1 MTTNKITKKD
11 FYNAIIAF
19 ADANGGEIN
28 GITAEDIKAFANK
41 EIAALER
48 KAAKAKETAV
58 KKKSED
64 DPIMVAVLDVLQAND
79 DFLTIPAVTAAIG
92 VEDYTT
98 SKVQYRLNALVKAG
112 QAETT
117 DIKVDKRT
125 VKGFK
130 LIVA

>member
-1 MTTNKITKKD
+1 MTTTKITKKD
-11 FYNAIIAF
+11 FYNAIIALAKGNAIDIA
-19 ADANGGEIN
+19 AD
-28 GITAEDIKAFANK
+28 DLVVFANK

-48 KAAKAKETAV
+48 KAAKAKETAA

-64 DPIMVAVLDVLQAND
+64 DPIMAAVLEVLEAND
-79 DFLTIPAVTAAIG
+79 DYLTIPAVTAAIN

-98 SKVQYRLNALVKAG
+98 SKVQYRLNALVKAE
-112 QAETT
+112 QAETA

-130 LIVA
+130 LIRA

>member
-11 FYNAIIAF
+11 FYNAIIAL
-19 ADANGGEIN
+19 
-28 GITAEDIKAFANK
+28 AEGNAIDIATDDIVAFANK

-48 KAAKAKETAV
+48 KAAKAKETAA

-64 DPIMVAVLDVLQAND
+64 DPIMAAVLEVLEAND

-98 SKVQYRLNALVKAG
+98 SKVQYRLNALVKAE

-117 DIKVDKRT
+117 DLKVDKRT

-130 LIVA
+130 LIRA

>member
-1 MTTNKITKKD
+1 MITNKITKKD
-11 FYNAIIAF
+11 FYNAIIAL
-19 ADANGGEIN
+19 
-28 GITAEDIKAFANK
+28 AEGNAIDIATDDIVAFANK

-48 KAAKAKETAV
+48 KAAKAKETAA

-64 DPIMVAVLDVLQAND
+64 DPIMAAVLEVLEAND

-98 SKVQYRLNALVKAG
+98 SKVQYRLNALVKAE

-117 DIKVDKRT
+117 DLKVDKRT

-130 LIVA
+130 LIKA

>member
-1 MTTNKITKKD
+1 MTTNKTTKKD
-11 FYNAIIAF
+11 FYNAIIAL
-19 ADANGGEIN
+19 
-28 GITAEDIKAFANK
+28 AEGNAIDIATDDIVAFANK

-48 KAAKAKETAV
+48 KAAKAKETAA

-64 DPIMVAVLDVLQAND
+64 DPIMAAVLEVLEAND

-98 SKVQYRLNALVKAG
+98 SKVQYRLNALVKAE

-117 DIKVDKRT
+117 DLKVDKRT

-130 LIVA
+130 LIRA

>member
-11 FYNAIIAF
+11 FYNAIIAL
-19 ADANGGEIN
+19 
-28 GITAEDIKAFANK
+28 AEGNAIDIATDDIVAFANK

-48 KAAKAKETAV
+48 KAAKAKETAA

-64 DPIMVAVLDVLQAND
+64 DPIMTAVLEVLEAND

-98 SKVQYRLNALVKAG
+98 SKVQYRLNALVKAE

-117 DIKVDKRT
+117 DLKVDKRT

-130 LIVA
+130 LIRA

>member
-1 MTTNKITKKD
+1 MTTTKITKKD
-11 FYNAIIAF
+11 FYNAIIALAKGNAIDIA
-19 ADANGGEIN
+19 AD
-28 GITAEDIKAFANK
+28 DIVAFANK

-48 KAAKAKETAV
+48 KAAKAKETAA

-64 DPIMVAVLDVLQAND
+64 DPIMAAVLEVLEAND
-79 DFLTIPAVTAAIG
+79 DYLTIPAVTAAIN

-98 SKVQYRLNALVKAG
+98 SKVQYRLNALVKAE
-112 QAETT
+112 QAETA

-130 LIVA
+130 LIRA